1 MGKVK
6 IETKKLEEENNRRST
21 FAKRGNGVLKK
32 ACELSILCDTDVTI
46 IAFSPTG
53 ELLYYCNTSVAD
65 VIKRFADVDPKR
77 RTEILERQILRLEA
91 QCNISLKDQ
100 YANCYRPE
108 NDEVKDHHPNYANHD
123 QEEQVNLLHVLQT
136 DSSSNLCN
144 NRPENDEVLDVKS
157 LPLNATIDE
166 DMFNPPA
173 PKRARASGGVR
184 FVSQPNIQ
192 QEPHQFHP
200 QGTIGVVGMAPSTCA
215 TAVRFLPQI
224 DVQQV
229 APLQAVPPI
238 DTASGITPGEN
249 FQDGIYMRNKGTTSQ
264 SHHARFRRTVQAAY
278 DKACHLNQIEH
289 AHQGADYKK
298 AIREDQGFGASL
310 WSAFPG
316 CSNGNNFTQGTF
328 ECDDGQNPLL

>member
-32 ACELSILCDTDVTI
+32 ACELSILCDTDVAI

-53 ELLYYCNTSVAD
+53 ELLYYCNTSSHIQRKILLDSLCGLFINSVAD

-77 RTEILERQILRLEA
+77 RTEILERLEA
-91 QCNISLKDQ
+91 QCNIWLKDQ

-108 NDEVKDHHPNYANHD
+108 NDEVKDHHPSYPNHD

-157 LPLNATIDE
+157 LPLSATIDE

-173 PKRARASGGVR
+173 PKIARASGGVR
-184 FVSQPNIQ
+184 FASRPEVQ

-200 QGTIGVVGMAPSTCA
+200 QGTIDVVGMTPSTNN
-215 TAVRFLPQI
+215 
-224 DVQQV
+224 
-229 APLQAVPPI
+229 
-238 DTASGITPGEN
+238 SGE
-249 FQDGIYMRNKGTTSQ
+249 
-264 SHHARFRRTVQAAY
+264 HAVQAAY

-289 AHQGADYKK
+289 AHQSADYKK

-316 CSNGNNFTQGTF
+316 CSNGNNFTEGTF
-328 ECDDGQNPLL
+328 EGDDGQHLLA

>member
-32 ACELSILCDTDVTI
+32 ACELSILCDTDVAI

-108 NDEVKDHHPNYANHD
+108 NDEVKDRHPSYPNHF

-157 LPLNATIDE
+157 LPLSATIDE

-173 PKRARASGGVR
+173 PKR
-184 FVSQPNIQ
+184 
-192 QEPHQFHP
+192 
-200 QGTIGVVGMAPSTCA
+200 
-215 TAVRFLPQI
+215 
-224 DVQQV
+224 
-229 APLQAVPPI
+229 
-238 DTASGITPGEN
+238 
-249 FQDGIYMRNKGTTSQ
+249 
-264 SHHARFRRTVQAAY
+264 
-278 DKACHLNQIEH
+278 
-289 AHQGADYKK
+289 
-298 AIREDQGFGASL
+298 
-310 WSAFPG
+310 
-316 CSNGNNFTQGTF
+316 
-328 ECDDGQNPLL
+328 